1 MLKNKKAKNEM
12 NEMYT
17 GPLKRDSFP
26 FNDTHLLSK
35 TLERPVLVCVCV
47 CSCVSVC
54 VCEFMRVHVC
64 LPYLL

>member
-1 MLKNKKAKNEM
+1 MLKNKKAKNEI
-12 NEMYT
+12 NEIYT

-47 CSCVSVC
+47 CVHVC
-54 VCEFMRVHVC
+54 VCVYEFMRVHVC
-64 LPYLL
+64 LRYLL

>member
-12 NEMYT
+12 NEIYT
-17 GPLKRDSFP
+17 GPLKLDSFP

-47 CSCVSVC
+47 CVHVC
-54 VCEFMRVHVC
+54 VCVYEFIRVHVC
-64 LPYLL
+64 LRYLL